1 MSDAGGGIDLDWL
14 ADNWLALL
22 ALIVAVAG
30 GLPGILQA
38 VDFFHPVS
46 LVGSIKFYAPT
57 TSVDPPESGIVLA
70 LTLLNQGRRA
80 MVWRKLTGVMRYA
93 GEEADLEAR
102 WIPDSL
108 LLNGQPARPDLAA
121 LQSVAPGAPVNAFLL
136 MVFSS
141 GEIAGADWS
150 SSVLVLQFE
159 DESGKVRDLHLPL
172 DVGGP
177 APPGTRF
184 PSHPDIP
191 F

>member
-1 MSDAGGGIDLDWL
+1 MDWL
-14 ADNWLALL
+14 AGNWLALL
-22 ALIVAVAG
+22 ALIVAAVG

-46 LVGSIKFYAPT
+46 LVGSVKFFAPT
-57 TSVDPPESGIVLA
+57 TSVDPPERGIVLA
-70 LTLLNQGRRA
+70 LTLLNQGRRV

-102 WIPDSL
+102 LIPDSL
-108 LLNGQPARPDLAA
+108 LINGQPARPDLAA

-141 GEIAGADWS
+141 SEIEVADWNRS
-150 SSVLVLQFE
+150 DLVLQFE
-159 DESGKVRDLHLPL
+159 DESGKLQDLHLSM
-172 DVGGP
+172 DIGGP
-177 APPGTRF
+177 TPPGTRF